1 MASENSAPKFNY
13 GGQAVMEGVM
23 MRGAH
28 IAAIAV
34 RDPDGS
40 IVIHEEAL
48 NSALYR
54 GKISKVPFLRG
65 LVGLW
70 DALVLG
76 TRALIWSANIQLVA
90 EERKEAEEAAA
101 KKALEA
107 EENGTVAVVENDNQ
121 VITNPTASPQLT
133 TSPSV
138 VKNDVSSGF
147 SDMAVAGVV
156 LISLSLGIGLF
167 FALPAAASNG
177 ASSLFGIKSRFTV
190 DAIEGIIKLAIFI
203 GYIALIG
210 FMNDVKR
217 LFGYHGAEHKTINA
231 YEAGS
236 ELEPTEVQRFP
247 IEHPRCGTAF
257 LLTVIVLSIFVH
269 TLTGRPKNVLL
280 LIAARV
286 AVVPIIAGIA
296 YEILRFTARNANHP
310 LVKMIIIPNL
320 LMQRLTTRQPD
331 NTMVEVAIQA
341 LNRVLA
347 AEEAVARGEVIQPQE
362 EIIIMPLVAADG
374 AAD

>member
-1 MASENSAPKFNY
+1 MASENNQPKFNY

-54 GKISKVPFLRG
+54 GKISKIPFLRG

-76 TRALIWSANIQLVA
+76 TRALIWSANIQLIA
-90 EERKEAEEAAA
+90 EERMQAEEEA
-101 KKALEA
+101 KKAQEA
-107 EENGTVAVVENDNQ
+107 GESTISEAVESEHVATATAGASTTESATEN
-121 VITNPTASPQLT
+121 
-133 TSPSV
+133 
-138 VKNDVSSGF
+138 VSSGF
-147 SDMAVAGVV
+147 SEMAVAGVV

-177 ASSLFGIKSRFTV
+177 ASSLFGIKSRFAV
-190 DAIEGIIKLAIFI
+190 DTIEGIIKLAIFI

-210 FMNDVKR
+210 LMNDVKR

-269 TLTGRPKNVLL
+269 ALTGRPSNIFMLVLSR
-280 LIAARV
+280 I

-296 YEILRFTARNANHP
+296 YEVLRFTARNANHP
-310 LVKMIIIPNL
+310 LVKMMIIPNL

-362 EIIIMPLVAADG
+362 EIIIAPLVPADG

>member
-1 MASENSAPKFNY
+1 MASENNGKPAFNY

-54 GKISKVPFLRG
+54 GKISKIPFLRG
-65 LVGLW
+65 LIGLW

-76 TRALIWSANIQLVA
+76 TRALIWSANIQLIA
-90 EERKEAEEAAA
+90 EERKQAEEEAA
-101 KKALEA
+101 KNA
-107 EENGTVAVVENDNQ
+107 EENGESVESEQVAATATQSN
-121 VITNPTASPQLT
+121 TASTPI
-133 TSPSV
+133 
-138 VKNDVSSGF
+138 KDDGSSGF

-177 ASSLFGIKSRFTV
+177 ASSLFGIKSRLSV
-190 DAIEGIIKLAIFI
+190 DAIEGVIKLAIFI
-203 GYIALIG
+203 GYIAVIG
-210 FMNDVKR
+210 LMNDVKR

-236 ELEPTEVQRFP
+236 ELAPSEVQRFP

-269 TLTGRPKNVLL
+269 ALTGRPKNIFL

-296 YEILRFTARNANHP
+296 YEILRFTARNAEHP
-310 LVKMIIIPNL
+310 IVKMMIIPNL
-320 LMQRLTTRQPD
+320 MMQRLTTRQPD
-331 NTMVEVAIQA
+331 NSMVEVAIEA

-347 AEEAVARGEVIQPQE
+347 AEEAVARGEIIQPQE
-362 EIIIMPLVAADG
+362 EIIIAPLVAADG

>member
-1 MASENSAPKFNY
+1 
-13 GGQAVMEGVM
+13 
-23 MRGAH
+23 
-28 IAAIAV
+28 
-34 RDPDGS
+34 
-40 IVIHEEAL
+40 
-48 NSALYR
+48 
-54 GKISKVPFLRG
+54 
-65 LVGLW
+65 
-70 DALVLG
+70 
-76 TRALIWSANIQLVA
+76 
-90 EERKEAEEAAA
+90 
-101 KKALEA
+101 
-107 EENGTVAVVENDNQ
+107 
-121 VITNPTASPQLT
+121 
-133 TSPSV
+133 
-138 VKNDVSSGF
+138 
-147 SDMAVAGVV
+147 
-156 LISLSLGIGLF
+156 
-167 FALPAAASNG
+167 
-177 ASSLFGIKSRFTV
+177 
-190 DAIEGIIKLAIFI
+190 
-203 GYIALIG
+203 
-210 FMNDVKR
+210 VKR

-236 ELEPTEVQRFP
+236 ELEPAQVQSFP

-269 TLTGRPKNVLL
+269 AITGRPKNIFL

-310 LVKMIIIPNL
+310 LVKLIIIPNL

-362 EIIIMPLVAADG
+362 QIIIAPLVAADG